1 MGQLFQSKNC
11 PTCGKQM
18 VMALPLGGN
27 GPRVFTCLD
36 CDGTDPLTSKTT
48 SGWLKGELGR
58 PSDPDVEAS
67 TDDS

>member
-1 MGQLFQSKNC
+1 MGQIFKKRDC
-11 PTCGKQM
+11 PTCGSPM

-27 GPRVFTCLD
+27 GPRVLTCLD
-36 CDGTDPLTSKTT
+36 CDGTDPLTNKAT

-58 PSDPDVEAS
+58 PSDPGVEAN